1 MEIRSVYSRA
11 HDAVIDNQ
19 TVGEAKLTL
28 QMWVND
34 RNVQPSPLPGDSLLW
49 FDDQS
54 ATDTLNKFLAADR

>member
-34 RNVQPSPLPGDSLLW
+34 RNVHPSPLTGYSLLW

-54 ATDTLNKFLAADR
+54 ATDKLNKILAADR